1 MLLLIFS
8 ALLSFF
14 ELFNLKNRVKVQ
26 VFFEMQNYFYNN
38 LPLFLLKLR
47 KIAIL

>member
-8 ALLSFF
+8 ALIIFF
-14 ELFNLKNRVKVQ
+14 ELSNSKNRVKVQ

-38 LPLFLLKLR
+38 LPLFLLKLS
-47 KIAIL
+47 KNTIL